1 MKQQVI
7 TKRMI
12 RRTLALSTAGRMV
25 DGRARSTRDELGDM
39 DGESGEGSRLFKSL
53 IKDRSV
59 CEPSLPPNRLRGEV
73 WSRQGV
79 PTRNSGSPAA
89 RATRPTSEVS
99 LMAVIMGTIARW
111 LSAEGSLALRWVA
124 MKEKIG
130 DRANVERNPGRDA
143 VLKYARSRIND
154 QIGFDKSAEGT

>member
-1 MKQQVI
+1 MKQQVM

-25 DGRARSTRDELGDM
+25 DGRARSTRDELDDM
-39 DGESGEGSRLFKSL
+39 DGESGEGSRLFKSR

-79 PTRNSGSPAA
+79 PTRQSGSPAA
-89 RATRPTSEVS
+89 RATNPTSEVS
-99 LMAVIMGTIARW
+99 LIAVTMGTIAR
-111 LSAEGSLALRWVA
+111 
-124 MKEKIG
+124 
-130 DRANVERNPGRDA
+130 
-143 VLKYARSRIND
+143 
-154 QIGFDKSAEGT
+154 

>member
-1 MKQQVI
+1 
-7 TKRMI
+7 
-12 RRTLALSTAGRMV
+12 MV
-25 DGRARSTRDELGDM
+25 DGRARSTRDELDDM
-39 DGESGEGSRLFKSL
+39 DGESGEGSRLFKSR
-53 IKDRSV
+53 IKDKSV
-59 CEPSLPPNRLRGEV
+59 CEPSLPPNRLQGEV

-99 LMAVIMGTIARW
+99 LMAVTMGTMARW

-130 DRANVERNPGRDA
+130 DRANMERNPGRDA
-143 VLKYARSRIND
+143 VLQKREDAVSTIESAWTSRLWD
-154 QIGFDKSAEGT
+154 HSRTHLSVTKLALGW